1 MLNAIFT
8 SNMVFPAGKRFRVFG
23 DEAAPI
29 KVTLADKKA
38 AIKNENGK
46 WVAEFE
52 PMDYG
57 GGYELRVEYPDSTTT
72 LENVFVGEVYL
83 FAGQS
88 NMQFKMWESTTKEGE
103 DNDKIRIFYPDRI
116 EKTDKF
122 TPKDG
127 WLVCTK
133 EMTPE
138 ISAIAYHTAT
148 ELTKK
153 GIAVGIV
160 NCYQG
165 ASVIESWSPKGAFD
179 KISDLTLEQKHGD
192 HGDPE
197 YAAWQGEGTL
207 YEYAFLQI
215 APFAFSG
222 VVWYQGESDTSA
234 VEGEVYLKE
243 LAEMIKIWRHDLRDG
258 ELPFVVVQLADFT
271 WGDPIGWKL
280 VQEAQLKAQK
290 EIPFVKTVISRDI
303 CESDC
308 IHPPTKD
315 KLAKR
320 IAKAL
325 MEKQLDRPFLE

>member
-1 MLNAIFT
+1 
-8 SNMVFPAGKRFRVFG
+8 MVFAAEKPIRVYGTGEGTVTVRFAGQS
-23 DEAAPI
+23 
-29 KVTLADKKA
+29 VTATSEG
-38 AIKNENGK
+38 KNWLVEL
-46 WVAEFE
+46 E
-52 PMDYG
+52 PMNYG
-57 GGYELRVEYPDSTTT
+57 GPYDLMVEFSDRTET

-127 WLVCTK
+127 WLVCKK

-148 ELTKK
+148 ELTQK
-153 GIAVGIV
+153 GIAVGVV

-215 APFAFSG
+215 VPFAFSG
-222 VVWYQGESDTSA
+222 VIWYQGESDASP
-234 VEGEVYLKE
+234 VEGEVYLEE
-243 LAEMIKIWRHDLRDG
+243 LTEMIKIWRHDLKDDN
-258 ELPFVVVQLADFT
+258 LPFVIVQLADYI
-271 WGDPIGWKL
+271 WGDKVGWKL
-280 VQEAQLKAQK
+280 VQEAQLKAEK
-290 EIPFVKTVISRDI
+290 TISNTKTVISKDV
-303 CESDC
+303 CETDN

-320 IAKAL
+320 IAEAL
-325 MEKQLDRPFLE
+325 M

>member
-23 DEAAPI
+23 DGAAPI

-38 AIKNENGK
+38 AIKNENGT

-127 WLVCTK
+127 WLVCKK

-179 KISDLTLEQKHGD
+179 KISALTLEQKHGD

-215 APFAFSG
+215 VPFAFSG
-222 VVWYQGESDTSA
+222 VIWYQGESDASP
-234 VEGEVYLKE
+234 VEGEIYLKE
-243 LAEMIKIWRHDLRDG
+243 LVEMIRIWREDLRDE
-258 ELPFVVVQLADFT
+258 ELKFIVVQLADFI

-325 MEKQLDRPFLE
+325 MEK

>member
-1 MLNAIFT
+1 MKLDRIFT
-8 SNMVFPAGKRFRVFG
+8 SNMVFAAEKPIRVYGTGEGKATVRFAGQCVSTKSEGDNWTVELPA
-23 DEAAPI
+23 
-29 KVTLADKKA
+29 
-38 AIKNENGK
+38 
-46 WVAEFE
+46 
-52 PMDYG
+52 MQYG
-57 GGYELRVEYPDSTTT
+57 GPYELAVEFSDRTET

-103 DNDKIRIFYPDRI
+103 DNDKIRVFFPDRI
-116 EKTDKF
+116 EKSDKF
-122 TPKDG
+122 TPEDG

-133 EMTPE
+133 ENSPH

-148 ELTKK
+148 ELAKK

-179 KISDLTLEQKHGD
+179 KICDLTLEQKHGD

-197 YAAWQGEGTL
+197 YEAWQGEGTL

-215 APFAFSG
+215 VPFSFSG
-222 VVWYQGESDTSA
+222 VVWYQGESDASA
-234 VEGEVYLKE
+234 VEGEVYLEE
-243 LAEMIKIWRHDLRDG
+243 LTEMIKIWRHDLKDDN
-258 ELPFVVVQLADFT
+258 LPFVIVQLADYI
-271 WGDPIGWKL
+271 WGDKVGWKL
-280 VQEAQLKAQK
+280 VQEAQLKAEK
-290 EIPFVKTVISRDI
+290 TISNTKTVISKDV
-303 CESDC
+303 CETDN

-325 MEKQLDRPFLE
+325 I

>member
-1 MLNAIFT
+1 MKLDRIFT
-8 SNMVFPAGKRFRVFG
+8 SYMVFAAEKPIRVYGTGEGTVTVRFAGQS
-23 DEAAPI
+23 
-29 KVTLADKKA
+29 VTATSEG
-38 AIKNENGK
+38 KNWLVEL
-46 WVAEFE
+46 E
-52 PMDYG
+52 PMNYG
-57 GGYELRVEYPDSTTT
+57 GPYDLMVEFSDRTET

-127 WLVCTK
+127 WLVCKK

-148 ELTKK
+148 ELTQK
-153 GIAVGIV
+153 GIAVGVV

-215 APFAFSG
+215 VPFAFSG
-222 VVWYQGESDTSA
+222 VIWYQGESDASP
-234 VEGEVYLKE
+234 VEGEVYLEE
-243 LAEMIKIWRHDLRDG
+243 LTEMIKIWRHDLKDDN
-258 ELPFVVVQLADFT
+258 LPFVIVQLADYI
-271 WGDPIGWKL
+271 WGDKVGWKL
-280 VQEAQLKAQK
+280 VQEAQLKAEK
-290 EIPFVKTVISRDI
+290 TISNTKTVISKDV
-303 CESDC
+303 CETDN

-320 IAKAL
+320 IAEAL
-325 MEKQLDRPFLE
+325 M